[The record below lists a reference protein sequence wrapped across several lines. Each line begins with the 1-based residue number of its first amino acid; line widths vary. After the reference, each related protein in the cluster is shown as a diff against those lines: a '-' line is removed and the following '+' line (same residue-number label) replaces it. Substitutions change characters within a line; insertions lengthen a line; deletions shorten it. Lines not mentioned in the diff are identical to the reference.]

1 MTDYELMGAALAEAE
16 KAAALGEV
24 PVGAVIAKDG
34 EIIAAAHNTRETEK
48 NALHHAEL
56 LAIDAACKKLGGWRL
71 WQCEL
76 FVTLE
81 PCPMCSG
88 AILNSRVKRVVYG
101 AADTKA
107 GCCGSVT
114 DLFALP
120 FNHHPVV
127 ERGLRA
133 EEAQT
138 LLQAFFLRLREQ
150 RAARPKWKPPVQ
162 GQNKSK

>member
-1 MTDYELMGAALAEAE
+1 MDSIYMKSAIAEAE
-16 KAAALGEV
+16 KAYAEGET
-24 PVGAVIAKDG
+24 PVGAVIVKDG
-34 EIIAAAHNTRETEK
+34 EIIASAHNTRETEK

-88 AILNSRVKRVVYG
+88 AILNSRIRRVVYG

-120 FNHHPVV
+120 FNHHPAV
-127 ERGLRA
+127 ENGLRA
-133 EEAQT
+133 EEAQA
-138 LLQAFFLRLREQ
+138 LLQAFFLRLREE
-150 RAARPKWKPPVQ
+150 RAGKPRWRPPVT
-162 GQNKSK
+162 K

>member
-1 MTDYELMGAALAEAE
+1 MTDHELMGAALAEAE

-24 PVGAVIAKDG
+24 PVGAVVARRG
-34 EIIAAAHNTRETEK
+34 EIVAAAHNTRETEK
-48 NALHHAEL
+48 NAVHHAEL
-56 LAIDAACKKLGGWRL
+56 LAIDRACQALEGWRL
-71 WQCEL
+71 WECEL

-81 PCPMCSG
+81 PCPMCAG
-88 AILNSRVKRVVYG
+88 AILNSRIRRVVYG
-101 AADTKA
+101 AADPKA

-133 EEAQT
+133 EEASA
-138 LLQAFFLRLREQ
+138 LLADFFVRLRAA
-150 RAARPKWKPPVQ
+150 RASRPKWKKPPSPPQ
-162 GQNKSK
+162 AAD

>member
-1 MTDYELMGAALAEAE
+1 MTDYELMGAALDEAR

-24 PVGAVIAKDG
+24 PVGAVVARNG

-88 AILNSRVKRVVYG
+88 AIINSRVKRVVYG

-114 DLFALP
+114 DLFAMP
-120 FNHHPVV
+120 FNHRPALSGGV
-127 ERGLRA
+127 E
-133 EEAQT
+133 EEKCT
-138 LLQAFFLRLREQ
+138 ELLQNFFKQLRNR
-150 RAARPKWKPPVQ
+150 R
-162 GQNKSK
+162 